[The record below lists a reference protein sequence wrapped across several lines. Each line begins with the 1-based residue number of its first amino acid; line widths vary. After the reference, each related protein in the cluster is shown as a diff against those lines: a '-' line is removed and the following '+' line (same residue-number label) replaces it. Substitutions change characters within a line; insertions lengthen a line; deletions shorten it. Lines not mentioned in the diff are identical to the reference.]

1 MPTRVLVV
9 DDEMDTLRLLRT
21 VLQIGGFEPITT
33 LNSLEALDLAEREKP
48 DVILLDIMMPELD
61 GFMLCK
67 MMRQNPLTQDLPII
81 FVTAYQA
88 LDIEERRLEAGAD
101 LVVHKPISVDSLVGA
116 IHKVLDA
123 RHQF

>member
-1 MPTRVLVV
+1 
-9 DDEMDTLRLLRT
+9 
-21 VLQIGGFEPITT
+21 
-33 LNSLEALDLAEREKP
+33 
-48 DVILLDIMMPELD
+48 
-61 GFMLCK
+61 
-67 MMRQNPLTQDLPII
+67 MRQNPLTQDLPII

>member
-48 DVILLDIMMPELD
+48 DVVLLDIMMSELD
-61 GFMLCK
+61 GFMLCR
-67 MMRQNPLTQDLPII
+67 MMRQNPVTQDLPII
-81 FVTAYQA
+81 FVTAYQS
-88 LDIEERRLEAGAD
+88 LDLEERRLEAGAD

-116 IHKVLDA
+116 IRKVLDA
-123 RHQF
+123 RRP

>member
-48 DVILLDIMMPELD
+48 DVVLLDIMMPELD
-61 GFMLCK
+61 GFMLCR
-67 MMRQNPLTQDLPII
+67 MMRQNPVTQDLPII
-81 FVTAYQA
+81 FVTAYQS
-88 LDIEERRLEAGAD
+88 LDLEERRLEAGAD
-101 LVVHKPISVDSLVGA
+101 LVVHKPVSVDSLVGA
-116 IHKVLDA
+116 IRKVLDT
-123 RHQF
+123 RRP

>member
-48 DVILLDIMMPELD
+48 DVVLLDIMMPELD
-61 GFMLCK
+61 GFILCR
-67 MMRQNPLTQDLPII
+67 MMRQNPVTQDLPII
-81 FVTAYQA
+81 FVTAYQS
-88 LDIEERRLEAGAD
+88 LDLEERRLEAGAD
-101 LVVHKPISVDSLVGA
+101 LVVHKPVSVDSLVGA
-116 IHKVLDA
+116 IRKVLDT
-123 RHQF
+123 RRP